1 MGGIL
6 GKAAVPQTK
15 LEAKIVDAMRRRE
28 KEGTSIK
35 SFDNML
41 LKFPKIDENLQKCK
55 AVFQEFDVDGN
66 GAIDPTEL
74 KYCFHKLEIN
84 FTDEEINDLFEA
96 CDINH
101 HMGIKFNE
109 FIVLLCLAYLLRD
122 NSNAL
127 HAQSGMDLPNLESTF
142 ETLVDAFVFLDI
154 NKDGYVSKSEMV
166 QAINETTSGEGSSG
180 RIAMKRFEE
189 MDWDKNGMVNFKEFL
204 FAFTRWVGIEDM
216 EEEDDESNA

>member
-1 MGGIL
+1 MFL
-6 GKAAVPQTK
+6 F
-15 LEAKIVDAMRRRE
+15 L
-28 KEGTSIK
+28 
-35 SFDNML
+35 
-41 LKFPKIDENLQKCK
+41 
-55 AVFQEFDVDGN
+55 DVDGN

-127 HAQSGMDLPNLESTF
+127 HAVSIYSF
-142 ETLVDAFVFLDI
+142 FLDPFYLAKHSFI
-154 NKDGYVSKSEMV
+154 FTCHSFILYSIFSLLFQCYSLTLTAIRDGSAKS
-166 QAINETTSGEGSSG
+166 
-180 RIAMKRFEE
+180 
-189 MDWDKNGMVNFKEFL
+189 
-204 FAFTRWVGIEDM
+204 
-216 EEEDDESNA
+216 